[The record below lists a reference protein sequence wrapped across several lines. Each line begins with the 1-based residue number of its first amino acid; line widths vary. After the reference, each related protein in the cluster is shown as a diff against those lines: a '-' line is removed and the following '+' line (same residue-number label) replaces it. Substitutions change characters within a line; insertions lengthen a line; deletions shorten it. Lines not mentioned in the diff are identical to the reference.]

1 MFNQIVSITCSCN
14 PFISFTFETELHK
27 SFVHCARIMII
38 GIIGSNS
45 ICAVCNL
52 WPVFEPK
59 FMEYNPSRI
68 EWDLIRLADSIDN
81 DPVDCTVNSEIDCP
95 LSRTDPPQ
103 DPRLELVAEP
113 ACLKKC
119 WYYCDGI

>member
-1 MFNQIVSITCSCN
+1 
-14 PFISFTFETELHK
+14 
-27 SFVHCARIMII
+27 MII

-81 DPVDCTVNSEIDCP
+81 DPVDCTVNSEIDCL